1 MADSNHVGCAFG
13 PPSRSRLLRQIAMRC
28 FALICT
34 TAWGT
39 VIRNRRMPPGATRG
53 PLEDV
58 LEHWTVSPPY
68 PAPRNA
74 LRGRFDKS
82 RFGRNNPSKV
92 SHVVASRG
100 GIRVKELER
109 VCVRARTRWH
119 ASTRKSN
126 AFSAYRTSRLDL
138 DSGPGIAPTVVE
150 IHHSSAQTTFRGYWG
165 GYAAYQGEYPKP
177 AKTPALSVTTCG
189 RKPVKMLV
197 TNCNRSPRMPHPMW
211 LHPTI
216 TPITTRPPGE
226 QHGHS

>member
-1 MADSNHVGCAFG
+1 MADSNHVGCAFR

-39 VIRNRRMPPGATRG
+39 VIRNGRMPPGATKR

-92 SHVVASRG
+92 PHVVASRG

-165 GYAAYQGEYPKP
+165 GVCRIPGRVSKTSKNARAISYHVWPK
-177 AKTPALSVTTCG
+177 ASQDARNQL
-189 RKPVKMLV
+189 
-197 TNCNRSPRMPHPMW
+197 
-211 LHPTI
+211 
-216 TPITTRPPGE
+216 
-226 QHGHS
+226 

>member
-1 MADSNHVGCAFG
+1 MADSNHVGCAFKH
-13 PPSRSRLLRQIAMRC
+13 PSRSRLLRQIAMRC

-39 VIRNRRMPPGATRG
+39 VIRNGRMPPGATRG
-53 PLEDV
+53 PLEGV

-74 LRGRFDKS
+74 LRGRFEKS

-92 SHVVASRG
+92 PHVVASRG

-126 AFSAYRTSRLDL
+126 AFSAYRTSRLDP
-138 DSGPGIAPTVVE
+138 DSGPGIAPLWSKYTTVPRKPR
-150 IHHSSAQTTFRGYWG
+150 SADTG
-165 GYAAYQGEYPKP
+165 GEYAAYQGEYPKP

-197 TNCNRSPRMPHPMW
+197 TNCNRSHRMPHPMW
-211 LHPTI
+211 LHTTI
-216 TPITTRPPGE
+216 TTIPTRPHGE